1 MPWRRHSQVVV
12 EYIHFIKSL
21 VAIQTFYVQPC
32 LQMLVRLFAARES
45 LTALLAWQVPRSV
58 HPLTLT
64 GPDVSTEEQRA
75 VHLCLKEILVAMPT

>member
-1 MPWRRHSQVVV
+1 MPWRPHSQVVV

-45 LTALLAWQVPRSV
+45 LTALLA
-58 HPLTLT
+58 
-64 GPDVSTEEQRA
+64 
-75 VHLCLKEILVAMPT
+75 